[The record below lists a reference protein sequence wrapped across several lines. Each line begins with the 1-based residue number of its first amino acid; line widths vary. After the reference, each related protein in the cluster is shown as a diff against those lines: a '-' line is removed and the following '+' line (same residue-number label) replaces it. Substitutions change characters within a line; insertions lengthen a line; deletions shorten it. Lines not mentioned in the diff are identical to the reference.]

1 MDLSFLKPKLSS
13 NKTMRIVLTGGGSG
27 GHTFP
32 LIAVFRELKKIARAQ
47 NIFLEII
54 YIGPDDFTL
63 PYILKE
69 EGIKI
74 KRIVTGKLRRP
85 FSFIKSIFDLFKTI
99 GGIFQ
104 SLFYIYVLM
113 PDAVFSKGGY
123 GSFPVVFWGI
133 LFFIPTYIHESDAVP
148 GLVNHIVGRFCRKIF
163 ISFDYTKRY
172 FPVKKTLLTGNP
184 VRLDLFPARQS
195 PDGSRRLAG
204 GDETLDKENIKKL
217 LKLDIA
223 KPVITIIGGSQGSR
237 HINDLILDILPKI
250 IKNAEVIH
258 QTGKTNYEEV
268 IREADVVFQE
278 IIGDKEQQKF
288 YHPLPF
294 FEETTIPGSFSLKE
308 TLAVS
313 DLIIARAGSGLIFE
327 IAASGKPS
335 ILIPLPWASRGHQKE
350 NAYEYTKN
358 GAGVAVEEAN
368 LQPNIFSD
376 LVLQI
381 ISDEKKKEKMS
392 NKATEFAKPQAAE
405 EIAQYLLQIV

>member
-85 FSFIKSIFDLFKTI
+85 FNFIKSIFDLFKTI
-99 GGIFQ
+99 GGILQ

-148 GLVNHIVGRFCRKIF
+148 GLVNNITGRFCRKIF

-184 VRLDLFPARQS
+184 VRLDLF
-195 PDGSRRLAG
+195 DK
-204 GDETLDKENIKKL
+204 TLNKENTKKL

-308 TLAVS
+308 TLAIS

-392 NKATEFAKPQAAE
+392 QSALEFARPKAAQD
-405 EIAQYLLQIV
+405 IAEYLIKQS